1 MKKQWSFISRI
12 AMICMAFLLVV
23 LNAATLVSCS
33 ESEKICRRIRNY
45 KVTSEEDFINLASE
59 CLPNWSFI
67 KDLNMFEYD
76 YGDGPYGRDM
86 FGGDINYQQLVVES
100 LDGYEQYEQ
109 YKSDEHKAFQET
121 QAFYRNDSLC
131 EIIKNGDINDLVQK
145 LYDAHITAMT
155 IRYFFMFGR
164 FGIGSTSDVLVKKGG
179 YYLPFDYILL
189 LESNKSNELLESMI
203 EGCLKPHLNDPESL
217 VIYEQV
223 MIINPERAERKDWY
237 SSLGTLVVDYGAKN
251 QYGGMTRRIAT
262 IKVKLLSNIYE
273 LYIESMDTSSDVF
286 S

>member
-1 MKKQWSFISRI
+1 MKKQRSLISRI
-12 AMICMAFLLVV
+12 AIICMAFLLVA
-23 LNAATLVSCS
+23 LNAVTLVSCS
-33 ESEKICRRIRNY
+33 KSEKTCKKIINY
-45 KVTSEEDFINLASE
+45 KCTSEEDFINLALNY
-59 CLPNWSFI
+59 LPNWSLFL
-67 KDLNMFEYD
+67 DLDISEYD
-76 YGDGPYGRDM
+76 YRDDKL
-86 FGGDINYQQLVVES
+86 GGDINYKQIVAES
-100 LDGYEQYEQ
+100 SDGYEQYEQ
-109 YKSDEHKAFQET
+109 YRSDYYKAFQET
-121 QAFYRNDSLC
+121 RAFDRNDSLR

-155 IRYFFMFGR
+155 IRSF

-179 YYLPFDYILL
+179 YYLPFEYILL
-189 LESNKSNELLESMI
+189 LESSKSNELIESMI
-203 EGCLKPHLNDPESL
+203 EGCLKPRLNDPESL

-262 IKVKLLSNIYE
+262 IKVQLLSDIYQ

>member
-12 AMICMAFLLVV
+12 AIICMAFLLVA
-23 LNAATLVSCS
+23 LNAVTLVSCS
-33 ESEKICRRIRNY
+33 KSEKIRNY
-45 KVTSEEDFINLASE
+45 KCTSEEDFIYLALNY
-59 CLPNWSFI
+59 LPNWSHFL
-67 KDLNMFEYD
+67 DLDISEYD
-76 YGDGPYGRDM
+76 YGDGPYGRDEL
-86 FGGDINYQQLVVES
+86 GGDINYQQIVAES
-100 LDGYEQYEQ
+100 SDGYEQYEQ
-109 YKSDEHKAFQET
+109 YRSDYNKAFQET
-121 QAFYRNDSLC
+121 QAFYRNDSLR
-131 EIIKNGDINDLVQK
+131 EIIKNEDINDLVQK

-155 IRYFFMFGR
+155 IRRF

-179 YYLPFDYILL
+179 YYLPFEYILL
-189 LESNKSNELLESMI
+189 LESSKSNELLESMI
-203 EGCLKPHLNDPESL
+203 EGCLKPRLNDPESL

-262 IKVKLLSNIYE
+262 IKVKLLSDIYQ

>member
-12 AMICMAFLLVV
+12 AIICMAFLLVA
-23 LNAATLVSCS
+23 LNAVTLVSCS
-33 ESEKICRRIRNY
+33 KSEKTCKKIINY
-45 KVTSEEDFINLASE
+45 KCTSEEDFIYLALNY
-59 CLPNWSFI
+59 LPNWSLFL
-67 KDLNMFEYD
+67 DLDISEYD
-76 YGDGPYGRDM
+76 YIDDKL
-86 FGGDINYQQLVVES
+86 GGDINYRQIVVES
-100 LDGYEQYEQ
+100 SDGYEQYEQ
-109 YKSDEHKAFQET
+109 YRSDYNKAFQET
-121 QAFYRNDSLC
+121 QAFHRNDSLR
-131 EIIKNGDINDLVQK
+131 EIIKNEDINDLVQK

-155 IRYFFMFGR
+155 IRELFKLGHLD
-164 FGIGSTSDVLVKKGG
+164 GSSGDILVKKGG
-179 YYLPFDYILL
+179 YYLPLDYILL
-189 LESNKSNELLESMI
+189 LESSKSNELLESMI
-203 EGCLKPHLNDPESL
+203 EGCLKPRLNDPESL

-262 IKVKLLSNIYE
+262 IKVELLSNIYQ

>member
-12 AMICMAFLLVV
+12 AIICMAFLLVA
-23 LNAATLVSCS
+23 LNAVTLVSCS
-33 ESEKICRRIRNY
+33 KSEKIRNY
-45 KVTSEEDFINLASE
+45 KCTSEEDFINLALNY
-59 CLPNWSFI
+59 LPNWSLFC
-67 KDLNMFEYD
+67 DLDISEYD
-76 YGDGPYGRDM
+76 YGDGPYGRDKL
-86 FGGDINYQQLVVES
+86 GGDINYQQIVAES

-109 YKSDEHKAFQET
+109 YRSDYSKAFQET
-121 QAFYRNDSLC
+121 QAFYRNDSLR
-131 EIIKNGDINDLVQK
+131 EIIKNGDINGLVQK
-145 LYDAHITAMT
+145 LYDAHISAMA
-155 IRYFFMFGR
+155 IEHFFGMPGN
-164 FGIGSTSDVLVKKGG
+164 FGIGNTSEVLVKKGG
-179 YYLPFDYILL
+179 YYLPFEYILL
-189 LESNKSNELLESMI
+189 LESSKSNELLESMI
-203 EGCLKPHLNDPESL
+203 EGCLKPRLNDPESL

-262 IKVKLLSNIYE
+262 IKVKLLGNIYQ

>member
-12 AMICMAFLLVV
+12 AIICMAFLLVA
-23 LNAATLVSCS
+23 LNAVTLVSCS
-33 ESEKICRRIRNY
+33 KSEKTCKKIINY
-45 KVTSEEDFINLASE
+45 KCTSEEDFIYLALNY
-59 CLPNWSFI
+59 LPNWSHFL
-67 KDLNMFEYD
+67 DLDISEYD
-76 YGDGPYGRDM
+76 YRDDKL
-86 FGGDINYQQLVVES
+86 GGDINYQQSIVES
-100 LDGYEQYEQ
+100 SDGYEQYEQ
-109 YKSDEHKAFQET
+109 YRSDYNKAFQET
-121 QAFYRNDSLC
+121 RAFDRNDSLR

-155 IRYFFMFGR
+155 ISSF
-164 FGIGSTSDVLVKKGG
+164 FGIGSTSEVLVKKGG
-179 YYLPFDYILL
+179 YYLPFEYILL
-189 LESNKSNELLESMI
+189 LESSKSNELLESMI
-203 EGCLKPHLNDPESL
+203 EGCLKPRLNDPESL

-262 IKVKLLSNIYE
+262 IKVELLSDIYQ